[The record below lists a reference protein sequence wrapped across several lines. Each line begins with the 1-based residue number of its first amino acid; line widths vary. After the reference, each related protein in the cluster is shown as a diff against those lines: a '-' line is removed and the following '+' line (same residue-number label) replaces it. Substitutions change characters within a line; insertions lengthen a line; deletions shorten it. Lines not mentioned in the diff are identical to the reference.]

1 MKWNLKQSIR
11 AVSVPMFRQ
20 SLLAISIL
28 GLTLAASAQTITS
41 FEVAGSGSAGDE
53 GTIVRAIN
61 SAGTM
66 VGLYFDS
73 AKNAHA
79 YMRTLGGTDTVID
92 PPGSIEAEATGINTA
107 GVITG
112 AYADSA
118 GVGHGF
124 VLATDGTYTTFSAP
138 GAGNAKGQGTLP
150 IGINA
155 GGVVAGTYKD
165 SLGVSHGFVR
175 TAKGTITQFDGPDAG
190 TNADEGTFLTIL
202 FFSNGP
208 VINTA
213 GEIVGYVVDSGKN
226 HHGFVRAANG
236 TMTELNAPG
245 AGTAA
250 NEGTVAMGINKAGT
264 IAGYYQDANKND
276 HGFILATDGTYTD
289 INVGTLNL
297 TIVFGINDGG
307 VVTGTYG
314 SEAANGAEGFVRAAN
329 GTVADFIAPDA
340 GDKGNGQGT
349 YPLVV
354 NDAGDVAGLV
364 LDDNQ
369 TFAGFIRTP

>member
-1 MKWNLKQSIR
+1 MIMKWNLRKSIR
-11 AVSVPMFRQ
+11 KIAASTFGLVLFS
-20 SLLAISIL
+20 
-28 GLTLAASAQTITS
+28 LTLAASAQTTTS
-41 FEVAGSGSAGDE
+41 FEIAGSGSAGDE

-66 VGLYFDS
+66 VGVYYDS

-92 PPGSIEAEATGINTA
+92 PPGSTEAEATGINTA

-124 VLATDGTYTTFSAP
+124 VLATDGTYTTFSAT
-138 GAGNAKGQGTLP
+138 GAGNAKGQGTIP

-155 GGVVAGTYKD
+155 GGVIAGTYTD
-165 SLGVSHGFVR
+165 SLGVSHCFVR
-175 TAKGTITQFDGPDAG
+175 TAKGKITQFDGPDAG
-190 TNADEGTFLTIL
+190 TNANEGTFLTIL

-208 VINTA
+208 VINNA

-236 TMTELNAPG
+236 TITELNAPG

-250 NEGTVAMGINKAGT
+250 NEGTVAMGINTAGT
-264 IAGYYQDANKND
+264 IAGYYQDADKDD
-276 HGFILATDGTYTD
+276 HGFILATNGTYTD
-289 INVGTLNL
+289 VNVGTLKL
-297 TIVFGINDGG
+297 TIVFGINDSG

-349 YPLVV
+349 WPLVV
-354 NDAGDVAGLV
+354 NDSGDVAGLV

-369 TFAGFIRTP
+369 TFHGFLRTP

>member
-1 MKWNLKQSIR
+1 MIMKWNLKQALRASTASI
-11 AVSVPMFRQ
+11 FG
-20 SLLAISIL
+20 LAL
-28 GLTLAASAQTITS
+28 FLFTLAASAQTTTS
-41 FEVAGSGSAGDE
+41 FEVAGSGSAGGE
-53 GTIVRAIN
+53 GTIVHAIN

-66 VGLYFDS
+66 VGVYYDS
-73 AKNAHA
+73 AENAHA
-79 YMRTLGGTDTVID
+79 FMQTLGGTDTVID
-92 PPGSIEAEATGINTA
+92 PPGSTEAEANGINTA

-112 AYADSA
+112 AYTDSA

-138 GAGNAKGQGTLP
+138 SAGDAKGQGTRP
-150 IGINA
+150 VGINA
-155 GGVVAGTYKD
+155 SGVIAGIYKD

-208 VINTA
+208 VINNA

-226 HHGFVRAANG
+226 HHGFVRATNG
-236 TMTELNAPG
+236 TLTEVNAPE

-250 NEGTVAMGINKAGT
+250 NEGTVLMGVNTAGT
-264 IAGYYQDANKND
+264 IAGYYQDADKD
-276 HGFILATDGTYTD
+276 DYGFILATDGTYTD
-289 INVGTLNL
+289 INVGTLKA
-297 TIVFGINDGG
+297 TIVFGINDSG
-307 VVTGTYG
+307 VVTGAFG
-314 SEAANGAEGFVRAAN
+314 SKTAGAEGFVRAAD
-329 GTVADFIAPDA
+329 GKVTDFIAPDA

-349 YPLVV
+349 WPLVV
-354 NDAGDVAGLV
+354 NDSGDVAGLV